1 MDDAAEGYLC
11 IDFESCSVAEV
22 AASFHAFARLC
33 RSREVSRAIL
43 KAGDNDPG
51 AHRCLAD
58 ALVRLADSGDLL
70 IEFKLALIP
79 STPAIRVIYGEARD
93 ALRANGF
100 NAWVF
105 DGVEEAAAWLQG
117 RSVAGAAAS

>member
-1 MDDAAEGYLC
+1 MDDAEQGYVC
-11 IDFESCSVAEV
+11 IDFGTSSLPEV
-22 AASFHAFARLC
+22 AASFHAFARMC
-33 RSREVSRAIL
+33 RHRLVSRAIL
-43 KAGDNDPG
+43 KAGDNDPE

-79 STPAIRVIYGEARD
+79 STPAIRVIYREARD

-105 DGVEEAAAWLQG
+105 EGVEEAAAWLQG
-117 RSVAGAAAS
+117 RAVDGAAAS